1 MRVDGLRTVGRR
13 EKASQKDGRIFV
25 DRMTDVF
32 IEINSIHTKTGLG
45 LICQCGSGLRCTRN

>member
-13 EKASQKDGRIFV
+13 GKASQKDGRIFV

-32 IEINSIHTKTGLG
+32 IEINSIHTKNRSRTNLPMWFGPKVYA
-45 LICQCGSGLRCTRN
+45 